1 MPARL
6 PILSTFK
13 MSSISKRSSTSPLTV
28 GRPSPSK
35 HDTFSN
41 RPQSPQ
47 SPVSKVFGRNAQ
59 VLADPGEIWLSHKK
73 GENPWPVVICDEEML
88 SILSKGRKRP
98 DNARKANGQ
107 WRKEYLPGGK
117 RPDNARKAN
126 GQWRKEYLPGG
137 KLEGKVV
144 FPTMKLGT
152 LTL

>member
-1 MPARL
+1 MFSDMPQR
-6 PILSTFK
+6 
-13 MSSISKRSSTSPLTV
+13 
-28 GRPSPSK
+28 
-35 HDTFSN
+35 
-41 RPQSPQ
+41 PQ
-47 SPVSKVFGRNAQ
+47 SPVSKVCGRNAQ
-59 VLADPGEIWLSHKK
+59 VFADPGEIWLSHKK

-117 RPDNARKAN
+117 
-126 GQWRKEYLPGG
+126 
-137 KLEGKVV
+137 LEGKVV